1 MSRLHRLL
9 IAGMWCLFALAAQL
23 AQADSAGSTLQ
34 SSVDRTR
41 VNTGETVELTLE
53 TDDATV
59 FGRPDMTALDTDFEV
74 RDTRQLNS
82 LTTLEGN
89 VHATTRWLIT
99 LMPRHSGSIEI
110 PSLKLGEM
118 ISKPIVL
125 QVVDVGPVAQGQEQK
140 LAPVFME
147 ASLDQDSV
155 YVQAQVLLTV
165 RIYHSVSLFDDSSL
179 TPLQVPDAR
188 IEKLG
193 DTRTYEKQINGI
205 RHGVIE
211 MRYALYPQHSGKLT
225 IPAQAFSATLVQDT
239 TDASA
244 AAAMAPG
251 AIASGPKPGR
261 LMHVTSLP
269 LTLDVKPQPAHYPAD
284 TPWLPARS
292 VSLSENWSPEP
303 AHSQVG
309 DSLTRTLQLKAE
321 GLSSAQL
328 PPLPATDVSALR
340 RYPDQPQL
348 SNKPG
353 ERGLTGVREER
364 EALVPNR
371 PGAIEIPA
379 IDLVWWNTQED
390 HLEHSALPARTLQVT
405 LNPAFA
411 VDTPVSDNSNVTVIG
426 PPVWPWQLSTVLL
439 SFTTLLGFGL
449 WWRGRWQPALARVA
463 QTGPSPRTVLD
474 DLKRAS
480 LANDPHATRQALDAW
495 ARQQPE
501 TLADMAARFVPLSHA
516 LDGLNGALYSET
528 EKLWLGED
536 LWRAVKALPAIENPQ
551 DPSGGDSLPPL
562 YPK

>member
-1 MSRLHRLL
+1 MIRLPTLVIAWLL
-9 IAGMWCLFALAAQL
+9 CLLAVVAK
-23 AQADSAGSTLQ
+23 ADTSAATLQ
-34 SSVDRTR
+34 ASVDRTR

-53 TDDATV
+53 SDDATL
-59 FGRPDMTALDTDFEV
+59 FGKPDMSALEADFDV

-82 LTTLEGN
+82 LTTLEGS

-110 PSLKLGEM
+110 PSLRLGEM
-118 ISKPIVL
+118 TSKPIVL
-125 QVVDVGPVAQGQEQK
+125 QVVDVGPAAQGQEQK

-225 IPAQAFSATLVQDT
+225 IPAQEFSATMVQDIPE
-239 TDASA
+239 ASQA
-244 AAAMAPG
+244 AATSQPAVAT
-251 AIASGPKPGR
+251 SPKPGK
-261 LMHVTSLP
+261 LMRVTSDPLP
-269 LTLDVKPQPAHYPAD
+269 LKVKTQPEHYPAN

-292 VSLSENWSPEP
+292 ISLSENWSPDP
-303 AHSQVG
+303 AHSQIG
-309 DSLTRTLQLKAE
+309 DSLTRTLVIKAE

-328 PPLPATDVSALR
+328 PPLPATEVSALR

-348 SNKPG
+348 TNQPS
-353 ERGLTGVREER
+353 ERGLVGTREER

-371 PGAIEIPA
+371 PGAIDIPA
-379 IDLVWWNTQED
+379 VDLVWWNTLED
-390 HLEHSALPARTLQVT
+390 HLEHSALPARTLQVST
-405 LNPAFA
+405 NPALA
-411 VDTPVSDNSNVTVIG
+411 VDMPVSDNSGVSVIG

-439 SFTTLLGFGL
+439 SFPP
-449 WWRGRWQPALARVA
+449 WRGLGWGGGARCHPPRPAAPKA
-463 QTGPSPRTVLD
+463 GPSPRTVLD

-480 LANDPHATRQALDAW
+480 HANDP
-495 ARQQPE
+495 
-501 TLADMAARFVPLSHA
+501 
-516 LDGLNGALYSET
+516 
-528 EKLWLGED
+528 
-536 LWRAVKALPAIENPQ
+536 
-551 DPSGGDSLPPL
+551 
-562 YPK
+562 